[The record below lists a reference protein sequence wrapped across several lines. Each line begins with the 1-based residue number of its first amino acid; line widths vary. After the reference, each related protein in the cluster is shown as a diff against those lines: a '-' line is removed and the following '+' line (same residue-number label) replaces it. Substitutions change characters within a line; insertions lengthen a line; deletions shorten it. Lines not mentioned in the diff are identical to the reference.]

1 MGNNDTSVKKLTGAA
16 GLVMLGTIL
25 SRITGFLRTVLIT
38 TQMKP
43 MGYSD
48 EFILAFTLPDLVY
61 DLLAGGAIAAAFI
74 PTLSTYLTKGKE
86 RVGWKAISTFMNLSV
101 VILILL
107 EIVFFVFTDDLLGLF
122 AAGYRETGAGDK
134 ELLIRLTR
142 ILLLSAPFMMMAGQ
156 INGVLNSYKRFAVA
170 AFGPVIYNIC
180 TILSISIFGKKSA
193 ELTSWGVVAGAAI
206 FFFFQFSGAF
216 KHFKNYLPRLFLKSK
231 AFKNLIHLAIPSLIS
246 STIIEIN
253 IILSRNYA
261 TYFEQGMVT
270 ILNNAN
276 RTWQLPLGI
285 FAQSIGIAMLP
296 TLSEQY
302 ARENSEGFKEVLYRS
317 LRVVFILSSVT
328 SMVMMILGNDIMRTL
343 FKWGASG
350 TEADVFYGGLCLLA
364 YSSTLVF
371 SSTIALMTRAF
382 YSTHNS
388 KTPLFSGIVGV
399 ALYYVLNIVFRRYT
413 DIGIAGTALA
423 YSMSQFITMMVYLM
437 TFKKK
442 TGIDIITDNFGY
454 LVKTVLSVI
463 PAGIVTYILKMLV
476 RPDIGSK
483 LSQILALIVPVV
495 GALGIY
501 WLILY
506 KTGNPEI
513 AFINEFVLSKLGRN
527 KKPTSA
533 S

>member
-1 MGNNDTSVKKLTGAA
+1 MGMNDTSVKKLTGAA

-101 VILILL
+101 VVLVLL
-107 EIVFFVFTDDLLGLF
+107 EIIFFVFTDNLLGLF
-122 AAGYRETGAGDK
+122 AAGYMETGAGDK
-134 ELLIRLTR
+134 QLLIRLTR

-156 INGVLNSYKRFAVA
+156 VNGILNSYKRFAVA

-180 TILSISIFGKKSA
+180 TIISIAVFGGKSA
-193 ELTSWGVVAGAAI
+193 ELTSWGVVIGAAV
-206 FFFFQFSGAF
+206 FFFMQFSGAF

-231 AFKNLIHLAIPSLIS
+231 AFNNLIHLAIPSLIS

-261 TYFEQGMVT
+261 TYFAEGMVT

-302 ARENSEGFKEVLYRS
+302 AEDNADGFKDVLYKS
-317 LRVVFILSSVT
+317 IKVVFVLSLVT
-328 SMVMMILGNDIMRTL
+328 SLVIMILGDDIMRAL

-350 TEADVFYGGLCLLA
+350 TENDVFYGGLCLLA

-382 YSTHNS
+382 YSTHDS
-388 KTPLFSGIVGV
+388 KTPLFSGIFGV
-399 ALYYVLNIVFRRYT
+399 VLYYILNIVFRRFT
-413 DIGIAGTALA
+413 TIGIAGTALA
-423 YSMSQFITMMVYLM
+423 YSMSQFITMMIYLKA
-437 TFKKK
+437 FKRK
-442 TGIDIITDNFGY
+442 TQIDIITDNFGY
-454 LVKTVLSVI
+454 LYKTMLAVI
-463 PAGIVTYILKMLV
+463 PAGIVTYIFKLLV
-476 RPDIGSK
+476 RPDISSK
-483 LSQILALIVPVV
+483 ISQIIALVVPIM
-495 GALGIY
+495 GGLGIY

-506 KTGNPEI
+506 KMENPEI
-513 AFINEFVLSKLGRN
+513 AYINEFIRSKLVRN
-527 KKPTSA
+527 KNRTSV
-533 S
+533 

>member
-193 ELTSWGVVAGAAI
+193 ELTSWGVVAGALSS
-206 FFFFQFSGAF
+206 FLQFSGAF

-285 FAQSIGIAMLP
+285 LP
-296 TLSEQY
+296 KASVLQCFPLSEQY

-328 SMVMMILGNDIMRTL
+328 SMVMMILGNDIMRAL

-437 TFKKK
+437 TFKK
-442 TGIDIITDNFGY
+442 
-454 LVKTVLSVI
+454 
-463 PAGIVTYILKMLV
+463 
-476 RPDIGSK
+476 RP
-483 LSQILALIVPVV
+483 
-495 GALGIY
+495 
-501 WLILY
+501 
-506 KTGNPEI
+506 E
-513 AFINEFVLSKLGRN
+513 
-527 KKPTSA
+527 
-533 S
+533 

>member
-1 MGNNDTSVKKLTGAA
+1 M
-16 GLVMLGTIL
+16 
-25 SRITGFLRTVLIT
+25 
-38 TQMKP
+38 
-43 MGYSD
+43 
-48 EFILAFTLPDLVY
+48 
-61 DLLAGGAIAAAFI
+61 
-74 PTLSTYLTKGKE
+74 
-86 RVGWKAISTFMNLSV
+86 
-101 VILILL
+101 
-107 EIVFFVFTDDLLGLF
+107 
-122 AAGYRETGAGDK
+122 
-134 ELLIRLTR
+134 
-142 ILLLSAPFMMMAGQ
+142 
-156 INGVLNSYKRFAVA
+156 
-170 AFGPVIYNIC
+170 
-180 TILSISIFGKKSA
+180 
-193 ELTSWGVVAGAAI
+193 
-206 FFFFQFSGAF
+206 
-216 KHFKNYLPRLFLKSK
+216 
-231 AFKNLIHLAIPSLIS
+231 
-246 STIIEIN
+246 
-253 IILSRNYA
+253 
-261 TYFEQGMVT
+261 
-270 ILNNAN
+270 
-276 RTWQLPLGI
+276 
-285 FAQSIGIAMLP
+285 
-296 TLSEQY
+296 
-302 ARENSEGFKEVLYRS
+302 
-317 LRVVFILSSVT
+317 
-328 SMVMMILGNDIMRTL
+328 
-343 FKWGASG
+343 GASG